1 MFHGCVCV
9 SRGGVDFFFFSGEG
23 VCVCVCVRA
32 LGGEM
37 RCVLET
43 YGSEVEVVLLLLNS
57 RIGWQM

>member
-9 SRGGVDFFFFSGEG
+9 FRAVELTFFFSGEG
-23 VCVCVCVRA
+23 EGVCACGV

-43 YGSEVEVVLLLLNS
+43 YVSEVDVVLL
-57 RIGWQM
+57 